1 VFDSVGMVEEAFNP
15 GRPISLT
22 RTQVG
27 DLAITHATEFLR
39 VEAWVPHTDGAHRM
53 IEAVAVAWTAKAVRV
68 RWRTGGEDPEE
79 HHAWVWAGA
88 VTRRQ
93 LPGVHPT
100 DRPETAVDRPGG
112 PFRPRPPAPRT
123 RPW

>member
-1 VFDSVGMVEEAFNP
+1 MFDYSGMVEGAFNP

-27 DLAITHATEFLR
+27 DLPITHAAEFLR
-39 VEAWVPHTDGAHRM
+39 VEAWVPHTDGTHRM
-53 IEAVAVAWTAKAVRV
+53 INDAVAVAWTAKAVRV
-68 RWRTGGEDPEE
+68 RWRTGDEDPEE

-100 DRPETAVDRPGG
+100 DRSETDTRARFRGPAARGPG
-112 PFRPRPPAPRT
+112 PRP
-123 RPW
+123 